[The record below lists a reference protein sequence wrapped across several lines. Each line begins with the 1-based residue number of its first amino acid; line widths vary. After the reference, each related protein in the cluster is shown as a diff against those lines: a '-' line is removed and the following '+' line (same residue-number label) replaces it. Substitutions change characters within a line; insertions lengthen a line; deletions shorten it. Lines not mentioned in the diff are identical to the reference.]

1 MIDLSILLAPP
12 LAFVI
17 YLALAAI
24 LSGAAHALAS
34 PEHES
39 ALKISAYASGEAAPT
54 RIAAPGYRPFFI
66 IALFFAVLHL
76 GILML
81 GTSELSPIAGV
92 FLVGLML
99 ALIALILG

>member
-12 LAFVI
+12 LAFLI
-17 YLALAAI
+17 YLVLAGI
-24 LSGAAHALAS
+24 LSGAAKALAV
-34 PEHES
+34 P
-39 ALKISAYASGEAAPT
+39 AQANPLKTSTYASGEAAPT
-54 RIAAPGYRPFFI
+54 RMAAPGYRPFFI
-66 IALFFAVLHL
+66 IALFFAMLHL

-81 GTSELSPIAGV
+81 GTSDLSPVGGI